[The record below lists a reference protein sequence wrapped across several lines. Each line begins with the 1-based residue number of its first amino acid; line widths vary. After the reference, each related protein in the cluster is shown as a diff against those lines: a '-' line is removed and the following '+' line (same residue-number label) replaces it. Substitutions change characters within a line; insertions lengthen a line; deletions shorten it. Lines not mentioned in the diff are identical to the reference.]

1 MLTDPCRQTH
11 ADDLMLLKPPMQ
23 PTAPRVITD
32 RSLQFQGSPVAQFIL
47 RRLGW
52 TIRFSGL
59 PGAQGVIVVYP
70 HTSNIDFILGILAKW
85 SFGFQANFWGKDTLF
100 RIPVLG
106 AWMRWLGGVP
116 VNRSAPGGLVEQA
129 AQHLRDCR
137 SQGRYTWL
145 VVAPEGT
152 RKLTAGWRSGFY
164 RVAVRADVPVG
175 VAAIDYGR
183 REIRLD
189 HFLHLS
195 GDQSADMSAIEQAL
209 LQPRGYRHDQ
219 ASPVRLIQDPQRH

>member
-1 MLTDPCRQTH
+1 MARPES
-11 ADDLMLLKPPMQ
+11 
-23 PTAPRVITD
+23 ITD
-32 RSLQFQGSPVAQFIL
+32 RSLQFRGSPLALFVL

-52 TIRFSGL
+52 TIRFDGL
-59 PGAQGVIVVYP
+59 PGLQGVIVVYP
-70 HTSNIDFILGILAKW
+70 HTSNVDFLVGILAKW
-85 SFGFQANFWGKDTLF
+85 AFGFQANFWGKDTLF
-100 RIPVLG
+100 RIPLFG

-137 SQGRYTWL
+137 SQGRYAWL

-152 RKLTAGWRSGFY
+152 RRLTEGWRSGFY

-183 REIRLD
+183 REIRLEQ
-189 HFLHLS
+189 FLRLS
-195 GDQSADMSAIEQAL
+195 GQAEDDMAAIAAAL
-209 LQPRGYRHDQ
+209 ETPRGYRHEQ
-219 ASPVRLIQDPQRH
+219 ASPVRLIGAGEVAEASRADTAARSQ